1 MISNLLRRIALVS
14 TALVLVA
21 VAGAQSPAPKT
32 IRFRTLSWADPV
44 EGVFYEA
51 KGKPTPITAQSWGR
65 SDFYQAEAAEKVVFF
80 KQAKGSDGRMVRT
93 VVAEAALEGKS
104 GLLLFLFSK
113 QPNGQLRVNVA
124 EDDTTQFP
132 AGSYRF
138 VNLSSSSLM
147 VAAGSARAL
156 IAPGESKVLTSRPDE
171 ATHGVNVRL
180 ATAAGEASQMIY
192 ADVWLWSADAR
203 TLVYAS
209 DTGNPQVPVDLK
221 RITENARFDKDP
233 APAAPAPAR

>member
-1 MISNLLRRIALVS
+1 MTSNIFRHIALVLIS
-14 TALVLVA
+14 LVLVA
-21 VAGAQSPAPKT
+21 VVGAQSPTLKT
-32 IRFRTLSWADPV
+32 IRFRTLAWSEPV

-51 KGKPTPITAQSWGR
+51 KGKPAPITAQTWGR
-65 SDFYQAEAAEKVVFF
+65 SEFYQAEAAEKVVFF
-80 KQAKGSDGRMVRT
+80 KQVKAADGRMLRT
-93 VVAEAALEGKS
+93 VVAEAALEGKT

-113 QPNGQLRVNVA
+113 QPDGQLKVNVA
-124 EDDTTQFP
+124 EDDTAQFP

-138 VNLSSSSLM
+138 VNISSSPIM
-147 VAAGSARAL
+147 VAAGTARAS
-156 IAPGESKVLTSRPDE
+156 IAPGESKVLTSRPDA

-180 ATAAGEASQMIY
+180 ATATGEASQMIY

-221 RITENARFDKDP
+221 RITENARFDKENAP
-233 APAAPAPAR
+233 VAPATAR